1 MIGRLCALLEDA
13 GVELSPEELRDALW
27 FAATT
32 APAAPAGEG
41 GGPARPPGTDEPAD
55 RADGEDTGGAARRR
69 DATGAPADGPGSE
82 PTAPTGLFA
91 PGAVRPAA
99 ARPARAVDIR
109 GVRALPGARGLS
121 RALRPLRR
129 SVPSRTAFALDEAA
143 TADWIAETGL
153 PDVVLRPRPERWLSV
168 ALVVDDGPSMVL
180 WRQLAAELRVL
191 LERQGAFRSVRGYG
205 LDSASETRP
214 VLRARPYAPGAP
226 RRGVRQLLDPSGR
239 TVVLVLSD
247 GVGPGWSSGAIPR
260 LLHRW
265 ARHSPVAVVQPLPAR
280 LWPERGMP
288 TERLL
293 VGAGGREGA
302 PGRALT
308 VRHPV
313 LPPGLRTYPG
323 TPVPVLEPTGADLA
337 AWAALTGTGEGS
349 ALLPV
354 MLLDAAEKPVTSR
367 AVAPV
372 PAPTPE
378 ERLRRFRAAASPESQ
393 RLAGALATVRPLT
406 LPVMRLI
413 HDASGAGAA
422 PLAEVFLGGLL
433 RRRGGG
439 AEEYAFHPGVADL
452 LLDTVRTSAALD
464 TAAQVTDFLMRRQ
477 SGGPAFRARLSGPHG
492 DTAVAAEA
500 RPFAA
505 ASPELLHRLGLARDE
520 PEPDAEAP
528 APAPEERPAAHPP
541 RSGASEWVQPPLT
554 ALVRRIAADPRLP
567 PAVLERADTVLT
579 RAEERDEETGWSA
592 VRTLAAFAEQ
602 LLAAGWTDDADELC
616 REIRATIAR
625 LEPAVDL
632 ESRNL
637 RGHLALALNK
647 LGKHDEAE
655 RQLRDVVAISAE
667 EHGADHEYTLFA
679 RSYLVDLLEDA
690 GRAAG
695 AEEECR
701 ALIGTWERR
710 GHAEHLRTVLSLRLQ
725 RGRMLLTLGRVTE
738 AERELLTVAVGRGAL
753 FGACHFDT
761 VNARAWRA
769 TALERLGRYDEAEAQ
784 MREAVEE
791 CAPEAPAR
799 DPALLTARFTL
810 GDILIARRFTEEAEA
825 LWHELTEQT
834 SVALGPR
841 HWRTR
846 TARRKWI
853 NRLRAL
859 ERFTEA
865 AAEVRTLL
873 AETVEALGEWH
884 PDTFVAR
891 RLEAMILDD
900 QARHDEA
907 QTAHRALLDTQ
918 LSVIGAEHP
927 STLTTRHHLGV
938 SLGLAGRHDEALS
951 HFTALLQDRVRL
963 LGEDAQP
970 TLATRYCLAGALEQL
985 GRTDEAEAEYRRTA
999 EGEDHEVGPDDP
1011 TTLLTHRRLA
1021 DLLRDQQRYEEAEPE
1036 YRRVVEGRTRS
1047 LGAEARLTLTARH
1060 SRANVLNKLGRFAEA
1075 EAENRETAGI
1085 RARVLGP
1092 EHANTLWTRHNL
1104 GTSLQG
1110 LGRPDEAA
1118 AEWRAVLEISA
1129 RVLGEEHNCTRQT
1142 REALDA
1148 LRGGDGDPE

>member
-32 APAAPAGEG
+32 APAAPAGDDRG
-41 GGPARPPGTDEPAD
+41 RTPSTGTGEPVEPAPD
-55 RADGEDTGGAARRR
+55 EDTGGAPHHR
-69 DATGAPADGPGSE
+69 DPTGPRADDPGAGPA
-82 PTAPTGLFA
+82 AATGLFA
-91 PGAVRPAA
+91 PGAVRAAA
-99 ARPARAVDIR
+99 ARPARAVDVR

-129 SVPSRTAFALDEAA
+129 CVPSRSAFALDEAA

-180 WRQLAAELRVL
+180 WRQFAAELRGV

-205 LDSASETRP
+205 LDSSSETRP

-308 VRHPV
+308 VRHPL
-313 LPPGLRTYPG
+313 LPPGLKTYRG
-323 TPVPVLEPTGADLA
+323 TPVPVLEPTGTDLA
-337 AWAALTGTGEGS
+337 AWAALTATGEGS

-354 MLLDAAEKPVTSR
+354 MLLDGAGPPVTSR
-367 AVAPV
+367 TGPPAP
-372 PAPTPE
+372 PPTPE

-393 RLAGALATVRPLT
+393 RLAGALATVHPLT

-413 HDASGAGAA
+413 HDARGAGSA

-433 RRRGGG
+433 RRREGG
-439 AEEYAFHPGVADL
+439 AEEFAFHPGVADL
-452 LLDTVRTSAALD
+452 LLDTVRTSTALD

-477 SGGPAFRARLSGPHG
+477 SGGPAFRARLSGPCG
-492 DTAVAAEA
+492 DAAVAAEA

-520 PEPDAEAP
+520 PDPEPEAP
-528 APAPEERPAAHPP
+528 APGPEEPPAAYPP
-541 RSGASEWVQPPLT
+541 RSRASEWVQPPLT
-554 ALVRRIAADPRLP
+554 DLVRRIAADDRLP
-567 PAVLERADTVLT
+567 PTVLEK
-579 RAEERDEETGWSA
+579 AEEVLASAERRDEETGWSA
-592 VRTLAAFAEQ
+592 VRTLAPFAGR
-602 LLAAGWTDDADELC
+602 LVAAGWPHYADALC
-616 REIRATIAR
+616 QAIRTTIGW

-637 RGHLALALNK
+637 RGHLALALNQ

-655 RQLRDVVAISAE
+655 RHLRDVVAISGR
-667 EHGADHEYTLFA
+667 EHGEHHDYTLFA
-679 RSYLVDLLEDA
+679 RSYLIDLLEDA
-690 GRAAG
+690 GRVEA

-701 ALIGTWERR
+701 ALLESWERR
-710 GHAEHLRTVLSLRLQ
+710 GHGDYGRTVYGLCLQ
-725 RGRMLLTLGRVTE
+725 RGRMLLNLGRVVE
-738 AERELLTVAVGRGAL
+738 AERELLAAAVGRDGML
-753 FGACHFDT
+753 GPRHFDT

-769 TALERLGRYDEAEAQ
+769 TALERLGRYDEAEAL
-784 MREAVEE
+784 MREAVQE
-791 CAPEAPAR
+791 CADAPAG

-810 GDILIARRFTEEAEA
+810 GDILVARGFTEEAES
-825 LWHELTEQT
+825 LWRDLTETT
-834 SVALGPR
+834 SAELGPR

-859 ERFTEA
+859 DRFPEAEA
-865 AAEVRTLL
+865 ALRTLL
-873 AETVEALGEWH
+873 EETVESLGERH

-891 RLEAMILDD
+891 RLEAMLLDD
-900 QARHDEA
+900 RARHDEA
-907 QTAHRALLDTQ
+907 QTAYRALLETQ
-918 LSVIGAEHP
+918 LTVVGADHS

-938 SLGLAGRHDEALS
+938 SLGLAGRHEEALDL
-951 HFTALLQDRVRL
+951 FTGLLRDRIRL
-963 LGEDAQP
+963 LGTDVQA
-970 TLATRYCLAGALEQL
+970 TLATRYCRAGALSQL
-985 GRTDEAEAEYRRTA
+985 GRLEEAEAEYRGTA
-999 EGEDHEVGPDDP
+999 EGEARVIGPDDP
-1011 TTLLTHRRLA
+1011 STLITRRRLA
-1021 DLLRDQQRYEEAEPE
+1021 DLLRDQERYEESERE
-1036 YRRVVEGRTRS
+1036 YRRVVEGRTRA
-1047 LGAEARLTLTARH
+1047 LGAEARLTLAARH

-1075 EAENRETAGI
+1075 EAENRETAAL
-1085 RARVLGP
+1085 RARLLGP
-1092 EHANTLWTRHNL
+1092 EDARTLWTRHNL

-1110 LGRPDEAA
+1110 QGRPAEAR

-1142 REALDA
+1142 REALAA
-1148 LRGGDGDPE
+1148 LDGGGAPG